1 MIRTASTGRRTV
13 DWRNFAQQ
21 MASLA
26 RDLLAEQ
33 TLDATLEQITGSAV
47 ELVEGCDAAGI
58 LVLKG
63 NRVSSLA
70 PTDQRVIDSDRLQE
84 RLQEGPCFEAAR
96 PGNDERVFR
105 IPDLTRPAGRWPRY
119 VPGARE
125 LGMGS
130 MMGFLLYTREEELG
144 ALNMYAYEPGAFTED
159 SETAG
164 WLLASHAAVA
174 FSSALNDAQLQE
186 AIATRHMIGEA
197 MGILMGRHRITE
209 DQAFEVLRTQ
219 SQRTNTK
226 LRDVARR
233 ICETGTAER

>member
-1 MIRTASTGRRTV
+1 
-13 DWRNFAQQ
+13 
-21 MASLA
+21 MASMA
-26 RDLLAEQ
+26 RDLLAEH
-33 TLDATLEQITGSAV
+33 TLDATLEQITKSAV
-47 ELVEGCDAAGI
+47 ELVEGCDASGI

-70 PTDQRVIDSDRLQE
+70 PTEQRVIDSDRLQE
-84 RLQEGPCFEAAR
+84 RLREGPCFEAAQ
-96 PGNDERVFR
+96 PDNDERVFR
-105 IPDLTRPAGRWPRY
+105 IPDLTRPAERWPNY
-119 VPGARE
+119 VPRARD

-130 MMGFLLYTREEELG
+130 MMSFLLYTREEELG
-144 ALNMYAYEPGAFTED
+144 ALDMYSRAPGAFTED

-197 MGILMGRHRITE
+197 MGILMGRHHISE
-209 DQAFEVLRTQ
+209 EKAFEFLRTQ

-226 LRDVARR
+226 LREVARR
-233 ICETGTAER
+233 ICETGTPER